1 MCPLHVDHD
10 LRNLDLIEGDGV
22 RVDGAARMHKVRK
35 PKNAKILDTALR
47 RGFKNNGLIE
57 IVDDESEHEVF
68 EDEEGPE
75 GAIYK
80 VPARGIKLDFIDKAR
95 T

>member
-1 MCPLHVDHD
+1 MCPLHADHD
-10 LRNLDLIEGDGV
+10 LKNLDLVEGDGV
-22 RVDGAARMHKVRK
+22 RVDGSARMHKVRR

-47 RGFKNNGLIE
+47 RGFRNHGLIE
-57 IVDDESEHEVF
+57 VVDESEDEVF
-68 EDEEGPE
+68 DEEEGPH
-75 GAIYK
+75 GAIYR